1 MSLYKPCPECGLST
15 LHLERCSLKPKPPLW
30 RCWDPELGDEED
42 GEDYRAYNPEIAA
55 EAFAQAQ
62 CSDDADCYQIYA
74 DESREIRVKG
84 ADGEVK
90 SFEVSGEPSFTF
102 HARPKDT
109 P

>member
-1 MSLYKPCPECGLST
+1 MSFYKPCTECGLST
-15 LHLERCSLKPKPPLW
+15 LHLDRCSLKPKPPVW
-30 RCWDPELGDEED
+30 RCWDPKNGDDED

-62 CSDDADCYQIYA
+62 CSDDPDYYRIYE

-102 HARPKDT
+102 YARPKD
-109 P
+109 